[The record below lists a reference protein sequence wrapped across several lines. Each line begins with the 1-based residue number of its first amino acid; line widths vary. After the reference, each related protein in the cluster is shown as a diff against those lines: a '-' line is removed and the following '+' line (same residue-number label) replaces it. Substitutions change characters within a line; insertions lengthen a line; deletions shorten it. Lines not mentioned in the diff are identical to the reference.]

1 VKRFQAL
8 STSTQKSGVFFISA
22 ILRFRL
28 SAPTGFASVPRGM
41 PKGKKA
47 APVEIEDEEILAIL
61 KRKREVAVRTAEATR
76 RLHDRNKVENLR
88 TRLHYAKVEADR
100 IADYKRRLAENHQ
113 KHVEMYSHSP
123 FRHDVGVHYFKVVE
137 KKEKEAALEREYQKI
152 YKRLEAMTGTP
163 KIDLLKLSN
172 KDVLDKVTSDPL
184 SKEELVR
191 RKNRLDARE
200 LQKELSFLDG
210 MVDRCLDD
218 TRKKFP
224 NVPFGKDD
232 ANVAIPNLNPF
243 KEHTKFI
250 RNDPAYVDAA
260 AEERM

>member
-1 VKRFQAL
+1 
-8 STSTQKSGVFFISA
+8 
-22 ILRFRL
+22 
-28 SAPTGFASVPRGM
+28 M
-41 PKGKKA
+41 PSGKKA

-61 KRKREVAVRTAEATR
+61 KRKREVAVRTAMATK
-76 RLHDRNKVENLR
+76 RLHDRNKDENLR

-113 KHVEMYSHSP
+113 KHLEMYSHNP
-123 FRHDVGVHYFKVVE
+123 LRHDVGENYLKIMGR
-137 KKEKEAALEREYQKI
+137 KEKEASLEREHQKI

-172 KDVLDKVTSDPL
+172 KEVLDKVTSDPL

-200 LQKELSFLDG
+200 LQRELSFLDG

-224 NVPFGKDD
+224 NVPFSKDES
-232 ANVAIPNLNPF
+232 NVAIVPLNPF

-260 AEERM
+260 EER